1 MSSGF
6 TLDGIEDVF
15 REDVLRLTG
24 IMRRGLTQLLEQP
37 DDART
42 VDEVR
47 GNGHSLKGAASL
59 VGLQYLSRCGATL
72 ERMTDVAS
80 TFVQAEPGEALGIF
94 SAMLGAL
101 EVVERLLEVC
111 LARGDEKQQRA
122 LYRDFC
128 GAFSER
134 ARAYLEEEE
143 TEEEELEP
151 EVKPTAVHFPG
162 EGGEPAARAASEK
175 EQTTAP
181 GAEEV
186 TEEEAFAQELAE
198 VFALELQ
205 EQVQSIPDE
214 VKRLG
219 PTDTRGIAAKRLSRI
234 FHTIKGSAAMVGLT
248 DLSETSRRLETFF
261 EDPELLAT
269 SVIDEAQA
277 DLDAIFAAANVPP
290 PELAAVVALPEA
302 ARAPEELALERELL
316 EAFNIDAT
324 EGIER
329 SEQILLSLEQRPD
342 DKDLLHGLFRQFH
355 TLKGAAGAV
364 GLDRVA
370 AQLHEGESLLESVL
384 EGEVSVE
391 AGKLVDFLFR
401 LTDSVVGLINQVR
414 GIQDPRRQIITDI
427 EDALADLCM
436 PEAEVAAEAALSEM
450 EAPKVFRAPAAPPE
464 APPAMAREAEAGV
477 VRVQA
482 ARLDALLNQVGQLV
496 VTRTRMD
503 QKVLSFADLR
513 DRLEYCR
520 RRLADTIEGF
530 QRRFEY
536 TIGEPYSMP
545 RPATT
550 AEGGEAERRAGGA
563 GVDDFFTDLEFD
575 KYDDFNILARSV
587 IELAT
592 DTGEVANQLDQFI
605 EALGEEVREFSKIT
619 SGLQHQIT
627 NLRLMPIEL
636 VYRRLLRPVR
646 DTARQEGKLVDLRFE
661 GGDVQLDRGVIEGL
675 YTPLLHVVRNA
686 VSHGIEPPGR
696 REVCGKSSTGT
707 IRISASARHNS
718 VTIAVAD
725 DGAGIDFESIRQEA
739 VRLKLLEA
747 AAVPSQEQLLS
758 FIFRPGFSTAETV
771 TDISG
776 RGVGMDVVA
785 RQVAA
790 LNGSVLVDSREGHG
804 TTMRLA
810 LPITTS
816 IDEVLVLDVGE
827 QTFALPVDFIERVV
841 GVEVDQLEQIEG
853 QWLVPVGDERF
864 PALFLGPLVGEAL
877 PEGNSVGVVLRGGER
892 AIVLVVDRVRGQQE
906 VVLRP
911 LNRLLEAHPFLS
923 ASTISGG
930 GAVIFVLHV
939 GRLFELAGVAAERW
953 VAPEVEAEA
962 EAAEVVPPPPARAVL
977 MVDDSISVR
986 KLAVRFIESEGLEVE
1001 TAVDGVDALEKLK
1014 EGRFRVVVTDLEMP
1028 RMHGYDLIEA
1038 IKTNPQLAHIPVI
1051 VCTSRASEKH
1061 RRRAQDLGAEGY
1073 VTKPF
1078 SKEEIIAEIMR
1089 VTEWYQDPAGATGTS
1104 A

>member
-24 IMRRGLTQLLEQP
+24 IMRRGLTRLLEHP

-47 GNGHSLKGAASL
+47 GTGHSLKGAASL

-72 ERMTDVAS
+72 ERMTDVAA
-80 TFVQAEPGEALGIF
+80 TFVTAEPPEALGIF
-94 SAMLGAL
+94 SAMLQGL
-101 EVVERLLEVC
+101 EIVERLLDAC
-111 LARGDEKQQRA
+111 LARRDEQEQRA
-122 LYRDFC
+122 LYRDLC
-128 GAFSER
+128 VAFSMR
-134 ARAYLEEEE
+134 ARAYIEDGEFEEEE
-143 TEEEELEP
+143 IKP
-151 EVKPTAVHFPG
+151 EMQ
-162 EGGEPAARAASEK
+162 PAAVQVSGESGERTASAAPQEES
-175 EQTTAP
+175 TTET
-181 GAEEV
+181 GAEEL

-205 EQVQSIPDE
+205 EQVQNIPEE

-219 PTDTRGIAAKRLSRI
+219 PVDTRGIAAKRLNRI

-248 DLSETSRRLETFF
+248 DLSETSRRLEKFF
-261 EDPELLAT
+261 EDPELLET
-269 SVIDEAQA
+269 SVMDEAQA
-277 DLDAIFAAANVPP
+277 DMDAIFATANVPP
-290 PELAAVVALPEA
+290 PELATAMAQPEA

-316 EAFNIDAT
+316 EAFNIDAN

-329 SEQILLSLEQRPD
+329 SEQILLSLEQHPD
-342 DKDLLHGLFRQFH
+342 DPNLLQGLFRQFH

-364 GLDRVA
+364 GLDRIA
-370 AQLHEGESLLESVL
+370 SQLHEGESLLESVL
-384 EGEVSVE
+384 EGEVSVD
-391 AGKLVDFLFR
+391 AGRLVDFLFR
-401 LTDSVVGLINQVR
+401 LTDSVVGLINQAR
-414 GIQDPRRQIITDI
+414 GIQDPRRQVITDI
-427 EDALADLCM
+427 EEAISDLCL
-436 PEAEVAAEAALSEM
+436 PEAEVAAEAALPEA
-450 EAPKVFRAPAAPPE
+450 EAPKVFRPVQPPPE
-464 APPAMAREAEAGV
+464 APPAMAREVEAGV

-503 QKVLSFADLR
+503 QKVMSFADLR

-545 RPATT
+545 RPTSAPGNGQPR
-550 AEGGEAERRAGGA
+550 GGPAGA

-646 DTARQEGKLVDLRFE
+646 DTARQEGKLVDIRFE
-661 GGDVQLDRGVIEGL
+661 GGEVQLDRGVIEGL

-686 VSHGIEPPGR
+686 VSHGIETPGK
-696 REVCGKSSTGT
+696 REVSGKSSAGT
-707 IRISASARHNS
+707 IRISAAARHNS
-718 VTIAVAD
+718 VTIAVSD
-725 DGAGIDFESIRQEA
+725 DGAGIDFESIRDEA
-739 VRLKLLEA
+739 VRLKLLEPNA
-747 AAVPSQEQLLS
+747 APSQEQLLS
-758 FIFRPGFSTAETV
+758 FIFRPGFSTAATV

-816 IDEVLVLDVGE
+816 IDEVLVLDAGA

-841 GVEVDQLEQIEG
+841 GIEIDQLEQVEG

-923 ASTISGG
+923 ASTISGA

-953 VAPEVEAEA
+953 VVPEVEAEV
-962 EAAEVVPPPPARAVL
+962 EAAEVAPPPARAVL

-1038 IKTNPQLAHIPVI
+1038 IKGNPQLAHIPVI

-1061 RRRAQDLGAEGY
+1061 RRRAEDLGAEGY

>member
-1 MSSGF
+1 MSSGAF

-24 IMRRGLTQLLEQP
+24 IMRRGLTQLIEQP
-37 DDART
+37 NDAKT
-42 VDEVR
+42 IDEVR
-47 GNGHSLKGAASL
+47 GTGHSLKGAASL
-59 VGLQYLSRCGATL
+59 VGLQHLSRCGAAL

-80 TFVQAEPGEALGIF
+80 TFAQAEPEEAREICR
-94 SAMLGAL
+94 AMLRGL
-101 EVVERLLEVC
+101 EIVERLLDAC
-111 LARGDEKQQRA
+111 LQRTEEEQQRS
-122 LYRDFC
+122 LYLDLRAIFP
-128 GAFSER
+128 ER
-134 ARAYLEEEE
+134 ARAYLEEEAA
-143 TEEEELEP
+143 EP
-151 EVKPTAVHFPG
+151 DAEP
-162 EGGEPAARAASEK
+162 PAAELTTVEDDAAAGE
-175 EQTTAP
+175 T
-181 GAEEV
+181 G
-186 TEEEAFAQELAE
+186 EEEADEQPSDAETFAQELAE

-205 EQVQSIPDE
+205 EQVQGVPEE
-214 VKRLG
+214 VLRLG
-219 PTDTRGIAAKRLSRI
+219 PADTRGIACKRLNRI
-234 FHTIKGSAAMVGLT
+234 FHTIKGSAAMVGLS
-248 DLSETSRRLETFF
+248 DLSETSRRLENFF

-269 SVIDEAQA
+269 TVIEEAQA
-277 DLDAIFAAANVPP
+277 DLDAIFAVANLPP
-290 PELAAVVALPEA
+290 PELAAVMAQPEA
-302 ARAPEELALERELL
+302 VRPPEEVALERELL

-329 SEQILLSLEQRPD
+329 SEQLLLALEQRPED
-342 DKDLLHGLFRQFH
+342 RDLLQALFRQFH

-384 EGEVSVE
+384 EGEVSIE

-414 GIQDPRRQIITDI
+414 GIQDPRRQIIS
-427 EDALADLCM
+427 DLEEAIVELCVPE
-436 PEAEVAAEAALSEM
+436 PEAAAEAPLPEV
-450 EAPKVFRAPAAPPE
+450 EAPTVFRAPTAPAE
-464 APPAMAREAEAGV
+464 APSVIGREAEPGV

-482 ARLDALLNQVGQLV
+482 SRLDALLNQVGQLV

-503 QKVLSFADLR
+503 EKVLTFAELR

-520 RRLADTIEGF
+520 RRLTETIEGF

-536 TIGEPYSMP
+536 TIGEPYAMAPS
-545 RPATT
+545 
-550 AEGGEAERRAGGA
+550 RAGEQGDGTEVSVAGA

-592 DTGEVANQLDQFI
+592 DTGEVADQLDQFI

-619 SGLQHQIT
+619 SGLQRQIT
-627 NLRLMPIEL
+627 NLRLMPIEV
-636 VYRRLLRPVR
+636 VYRRLLRPLR
-646 DTARQEGKLVDLRFE
+646 DTARQEGKLVDIRFE
-661 GGDVQLDRGVIEGL
+661 GGEVQLDRGVIEAL

-696 REVCGKSSTGT
+696 REVLGKPSTGT
-707 IRISASARHNS
+707 IRLSATARHNS

-725 DGAGIDFESIRQEA
+725 DGGGIDYDAIREKAQ
-739 VRLKLLEA
+739 RLKLLDPA
-747 AAVPSQEQLLS
+747 TPPTREQLLS
-758 FIFRPGFSTAETV
+758 VIFRPGFSTAESV

-776 RGVGMDVVA
+776 RGIGMDVVA

-790 LNGSVLVDSREGHG
+790 LNGSVLVDSRQGQG
-804 TTMRLA
+804 TTIRLA

-816 IDEVLVLDVGE
+816 IDEVLILEVGE
-827 QTFALPVDFIERVV
+827 QTYALPVDFVERVV
-841 GVEVDQLEQIEG
+841 AVEIDQLDQVDG
-853 QWLVPVGDERF
+853 QWLVPVGDERLS
-864 PALFLGPLVGEAL
+864 ALFLAPLVGEPL
-877 PEGNSVGVVLRGGER
+877 PEGSSIGVVLRGGDR
-892 AIVLVVDRVRGQQE
+892 AVVLVADRVRGQQE

-923 ASTISGG
+923 ASTISGAG
-930 GAVIFVLHV
+930 SVIFVLHV
-939 GRLFELAGVAAERW
+939 GRLFELAGVTAEQW
-953 VAPEVEAEA
+953 LMPEAEA
-962 EAAEVVPPPPARAVL
+962 EEVEVEPVAAARAVL

-1014 EGRFRVVVTDLEMP
+1014 EGRFRVVITDLEMP

-1038 IKTNPQLAHIPVI
+1038 IKNNPKLAHIPVI

-1061 RRRAQDLGAEGY
+1061 RRRAEDLGAEGY

-1078 SKEEIIAEIMR
+1078 SKEEIVAEIMR